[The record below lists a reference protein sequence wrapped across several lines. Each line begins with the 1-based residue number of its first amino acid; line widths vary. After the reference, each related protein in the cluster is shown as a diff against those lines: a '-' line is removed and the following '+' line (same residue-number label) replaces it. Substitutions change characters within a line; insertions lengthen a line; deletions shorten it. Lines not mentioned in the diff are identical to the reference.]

1 MITSGRN
8 GAYIQDCN
16 STNGTF
22 INGTK
27 IESERAVLLNSG
39 DIIKLSN
46 EEFEYLA

>member
-8 GAYIQDCN
+8 GVYIQDCN

-27 IESERAVLLNSG
+27 LESERSVLMNSG
-39 DIIKLSN
+39 DVIKLSN
-46 EEFEYLA
+46 EEFEYQA